1 MRDLVGGTGCGGA
14 HTCGARAHRPHV
26 SSAAHTHY
34 PPTAP
39 AGVLFAQKPVVHLIA
54 GPTPQSVGGS
64 ASGSS
69 SSHCSPSPTSSRGT
83 PSAEP
88 STSWSL

>member
-1 MRDLVGGTGCGGA
+1 MRRGA
-14 HTCGARAHRPHV
+14 HLRGQ
-26 SSAAHTHY
+26 SAQAPCLLSCSHPL
-34 PPTAP
+34 PPTPP